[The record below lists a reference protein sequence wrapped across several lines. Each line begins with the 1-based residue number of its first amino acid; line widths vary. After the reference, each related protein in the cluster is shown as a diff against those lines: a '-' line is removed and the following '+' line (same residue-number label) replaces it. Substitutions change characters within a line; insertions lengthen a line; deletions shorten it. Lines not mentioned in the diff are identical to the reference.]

1 MEYYGWIYC
10 ITNLINN
17 KKYIGQTAD
26 KKGYKERWRK
36 HRSCLRRGNHK
47 NSHLQN
53 AWNKYGEENFEFIL
67 LHEYK
72 YKSKEDVRNKLND
85 MEKYYIDK
93 WNLFDRDLGYN
104 IASAGSNGNN
114 FAGKSEEEMKEY
126 GKLRSE
132 IAKKWWNN
140 ASEEEKEIRKI
151 NMIASRKGKNM
162 SKDNPNSKRVA
173 MINKKT
179 NEVIKIFDSVA
190 DASEE
195 ICNDRNSRNIH
206 ICAIGQNKTAWGY
219 KWRYLDEYGKIIF
232 QENDDL
238 ILDKKIAMIDKESNE
253 IIKEFD
259 NIFEANEY
267 FGKDKHSSN
276 ICSCLRGKTKTAYG
290 YIWKYIYK

>member
-26 KKGYKERWRK
+26 KKGYKERWKK
-36 HRSCLRRGNHK
+36 HKSCLRRGNHE

-72 YKSKEDVRNKLND
+72 YKSKEDIRNKLNNI
-85 MEKYYIDK
+85 EEYYINK
-93 WNLFDRDLGYN
+93 WNLFNRDLGYN
-104 IASAGSNGNN
+104 IASAGSNGSN
-114 FAGKSEEEMKEY
+114 FAGKSEEEMNEY
-126 GKLRSE
+126 RKLRSE
-132 IAKKWWNN
+132 ITKKWWNN
-140 ASEEEKEIRKI
+140 ASEEEKEIWKE
-151 NMIASRKGKNM
+151 NMIASRIGKNM
-162 SKDNPNSKRVA
+162 SKDNPNSKRIA
-173 MINKKT
+173 MIDKRT
-179 NEVIKIFDSVA
+179 NEIIKIFDSVA

-206 ICAIGQNKTAWGY
+206 ACAIGQNKTAWGY
-219 KWRYLDEYGKIIF
+219 KWRYLNEYDEIIL

-238 ILDKKIAMIDKESNE
+238 FNKKIVMVDKETNE
-253 IIKEFD
+253 IVKEFD
-259 NIFEANEY
+259 SVADANEY
-267 FGKDKHSSN
+267 LGKDRNSN
-276 ICSCLRGKTKTAYG
+276 NIYSCLEGRTKSAYG

>member
-72 YKSKEDVRNKLND
+72 YKSKEDIRNKLNN
-85 MEKYYIDK
+85 MEEYYIDK
-93 WNLFDRDLGYN
+93 WNLFNRDLGYN

-114 FAGKSEEEMKEY
+114 FVGKSEEEMNEY
-126 GKLRSE
+126 RKLRSE

-140 ASEEEKEIRKI
+140 ASKEEKEIWKE
-151 NMIASRKGKNM
+151 NMIASRIGKNM

-179 NEVIKIFDSVA
+179 NEIIKIFDSVA

-206 ICAIGQNKTAWGY
+206 VCAIGQNKTAWGY
-219 KWRYLDEYGKIIF
+219 KWRYLNEYDEIIF

-238 ILDKKIAMIDKESNE
+238 ILDKK
-253 IIKEFD
+253 
-259 NIFEANEY
+259 
-267 FGKDKHSSN
+267 
-276 ICSCLRGKTKTAYG
+276 
-290 YIWKYIYK
+290 